1 MTLGSAPAR
10 HPVEDRQ
17 RRRAGGRGPQ
27 HLGSEPDRDPAYRR
41 EGIQL
46 GLCDA
51 ALGADA
57 DAKKMAASLTSPQDA
72 AAAIIGGIERGSY
85 RVVIGKDATMLDR
98 LSRLAPQRATDL
110 VAKKMASLLGR

>member
-1 MTLGSAPAR
+1 MYKRQVYPGGVATGIAEHSGARIPGAPEA
-10 HPVEDRQ
+10 D
-17 RRRAGGRGPQ
+17 AG
-27 HLGSEPDRDPAYRR
+27 
-41 EGIQL
+41 
-46 GLCDA
+46 
-51 ALGADA
+51 GADA

-110 VAKKMASLLGR
+110 VAKKMASLLGH